1 MGKSWGLLG
10 VKPLVQLIW
19 SPPGRALD
27 KLASEGSYREAA
39 LYPHRKS
46 GLQGREGD
54 SREEAESPVLRRA
67 QALNEP
73 SPGFEGAQ

>member
-10 VKPLVQLIW
+10 GKPLVQLIW

-46 GLQGREGD
+46 DLSRDERETPGK
-54 SREEAESPVLRRA
+54 RLSPL
-67 QALNEP
+67 
-73 SPGFEGAQ
+73 S